1 MAGKKKRDP
10 REELREAVV
19 EGYRRLAFG
28 GVGDAVRLMMAG
40 EEEALDYWA
49 LDLFLVAE
57 MKRGKGTME
66 LKFADRLEALDRL
79 ERLCREESGGGE
91 DAFYQALSQGARG
104 FYRKEGAHGNT
115 EEGG

>member
-1 MAGKKKRDP
+1 
-10 REELREAVV
+10 
-19 EGYRRLAFG
+19 
-28 GVGDAVRLMMAG
+28 
-40 EEEALDYWA
+40 
-49 LDLFLVAE
+49 
-57 MKRGKGTME
+57 ME